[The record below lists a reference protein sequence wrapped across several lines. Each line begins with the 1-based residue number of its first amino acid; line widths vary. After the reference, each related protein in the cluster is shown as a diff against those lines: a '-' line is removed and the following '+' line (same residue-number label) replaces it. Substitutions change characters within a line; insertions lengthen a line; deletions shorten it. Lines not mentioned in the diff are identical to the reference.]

1 MSNPPCHVVAQKGI
15 IMTTTTDR
23 NEQLELGY
31 NGAKLCVKPTGR
43 KGRIA
48 RAGWWFSQMRNI
60 VARAADPVAE
70 PRAEQIWIPGTTRH
84 VKV

>member
-1 MSNPPCHVVAQKGI
+1 MSNPSCHVVAQKGN

-23 NEQLELGY
+23 NEQMELGF

-43 KGRIA
+43 HGRIA
-48 RAGWWFSQMRNI
+48 RAGWWFQQMRDI
-60 VARAADPVAE
+60 VSHAVEPGE
-70 PRAEQIWIPGTTRH
+70 PRPEQIWIPGATRE